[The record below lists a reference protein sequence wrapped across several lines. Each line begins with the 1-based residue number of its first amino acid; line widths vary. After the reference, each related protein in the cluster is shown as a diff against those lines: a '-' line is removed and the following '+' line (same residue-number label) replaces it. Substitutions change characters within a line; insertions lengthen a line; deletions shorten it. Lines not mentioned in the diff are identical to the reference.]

1 MILEFKVVI
10 VSSSQN
16 SHYMRRNAVLIES
29 LFEVLQPIL
38 NSREVYMNIAYIK
51 GEMIDYMDSPVP
63 YIIGMS
69 DTVWGD
75 VGEKKWAGMAL
86 EENDNIVLFRIDL
99 ENPVVVFNG
108 VQRMSHHHMER
119 VQIYVDLSHQTDTFQ
134 CVENNHAKDERRS

>member
-63 YIIGMS
+63 YVIGMS
-69 DTVWGD
+69 DTVWGE

-99 ENPVVVFNG
+99 ENPVVVFK
-108 VQRMSHHHMER
+108 SE
-119 VQIYVDLSHQTDTFQ
+119 
-134 CVENNHAKDERRS
+134 